1 MGAALIVLSGPP
13 LPGRW
18 ALARAL
24 ARRLGARRF
33 PARDTAPPHEKVAG
47 ELAAGRIVIVDGE
60 LAGAGERVGL
70 FAPPREERILVQWP
84 CSRRAARAG
93 NFHPRPPPPR

>member
-60 LAGAGERVGL
+60 LAGAGERIGL
-70 FAPPREERILVQWP
+70 FALPCEDPIPPQWP
-84 CSRRAARAG
+84 
-93 NFHPRPPPPR
+93 FPPPPPAPPIFPPHPPPPP